1 MPSILYPT
9 VIPIQRGIPNK
20 DQLALPRD
28 TYYRLNNDEPMF
40 RYFVT
45 QVSTPSPLVE
55 KKHTYNSQSII
66 RDSILYKYYLS
77 KYVVIVKIIFRY
89 LSFLYENEILIK
101 RQLPFK
107 LYSLSF
113 EKFQKLSK
121 SNKSTLLP
129 DFLTILKLESEFEFE
144 RVRSNT
150 LFVTSFTVRLIS
162 IINNSILF
170 DYLTEQIYDN
180 C

>member
-1 MPSILYPT
+1 
-9 VIPIQRGIPNK
+9 
-20 DQLALPRD
+20 
-28 TYYRLNNDEPMF
+28 MF

-101 RQLPFK
+101 RQLRFFILLRK
-107 LYSLSF
+107 LKNYQKVINLSF
-113 EKFQKLSK
+113 FQI
-121 SNKSTLLP
+121 
-129 DFLTILKLESEFEFE
+129 F
-144 RVRSNT
+144 
-150 LFVTSFTVRLIS
+150 
-162 IINNSILF
+162 
-170 DYLTEQIYDN
+170 
-180 C
+180 